1 MKSKKLDWDVLNT
14 YSRELIDAPKDR
26 NDYIFGIYVQIALRS
41 GLRVNDILTIRKSDV
56 DFNTNIVC
64 VVTKKTNKPFEF
76 ELPKWLIECI
86 NNNKKYLIHE
96 QLFYNEKYKGLYSV
110 TWINLRLK
118 KQYGDIG
125 VSSHSIRKSVGMK
138 IYNRFGVN
146 GARAM
151 LTHSSLKHT
160 STYLELD
167 TKETL
172 EMQKQLFVD

>member
-1 MKSKKLDWDVLNT
+1 MKSKKIDWDLLNT
-14 YSRELIDAPKDR
+14 YSRGLIDTPKDR
-26 NDYIFGIYVQIALRS
+26 NDYIFAIYVQIALRS
-41 GLRVNDILTIRKSDV
+41 GLRVNDILTICRSNIN
-56 DFNTNIVC
+56 FETNVVS

-76 ELPKWLIECI
+76 ELPIWLLDCI

-118 KQYGDIG
+118 KQYGASG

-138 IYNRFGVN
+138 IYDRFGVN

-172 EMQKQLFVD
+172 EMQKQLFID